1 MNAGD
6 KSPVNPRVFS
16 LNLNDC
22 LLLFFNIKIL
32 KMIRLYWFCLVVILL
47 LTITMA
53 TAQERQYFR
62 PNPTKVYDY
71 NTKMEIFTTE
81 DGLSNNKIRVIFQD
95 KFGYIW
101 VGTENGLNKY
111 DGYGFTIYKNIQ
123 ADSSSLSNNIVTSIV
138 EDIYGNLWIGTKNG
152 LNKLNR
158 EKGSFIRYYAEEG
171 NDQALKNSYIKSLL
185 ADSMGNLWIDTFSGF
200 FHQYKISEN
209 IFISFPYEVYN
220 YDSYDISSL
229 WEDGDKIWILSA
241 GSKAYLFDKIQL
253 NLNTVYEIFQLKKGN
268 QKEVIYNTSII
279 KDDSGNYY
287 LGTFHSHGQYL
298 DSKKKSISNV
308 GFPSVY
314 VITKNKDEIWYGGFA
329 LGLAR
334 YNISTNSITLYKH
347 LENSMWSLPNNRI
360 FSLFFDKADNLW
372 MGTENGL
379 AKFNP
384 YATKFKQI
392 FHVAGEESTL
402 IDNSVKDVIQDK
414 DGNIW
419 VATYEGVSK
428 LNHDNNTC
436 EHYVHDDNNSNSLP
450 HNHVESIFEDLN
462 GDIYF
467 AIWAGIGFSKY
478 QKSKNNFKNLSFLKP
493 SKFPNMWEWYNG
505 FVEDKLGNFYAIN
518 YGSYMGTYNRKTE
531 KPEYLFTPFS
541 FELLNHEKA
550 FSYYKG
556 RLWGVSTMN
565 CDTLFQESSKILS
578 SNEYNVNGRNEK
590 MFDKDLKFSSTIHNG
605 EYPSDYY
612 TFQNQSLYCITNF
625 GVLRY
630 NEESKDFDRLLEQ
643 TGVKYMYQAN
653 TENRVWIGTEN
664 GLQQH
669 EFDKNTEKLIQSAR
683 SINLLKNSKINSL
696 LGQSNG
702 ALMIGTNKGL
712 YRYLNQVLDSFALL
726 NDTYIHSME
735 QSNDGFV
742 WIGTDKGLYQFSEES
757 VSIFTHKQWKWN
769 TKSVNDIFV
778 DKDNDIWIG
787 THEGLALYLP
797 KIDSI
802 YYYFHNPLDSN
813 SLSNNLVT
821 SITGDEK
828 GVVYVALENH
838 VNTIYKKKKLILR
851 NDIANSNS
859 LQSVS
864 ISCALVDKKGQ
875 IWVGSYMFGNNVDK
889 IDPATKKITHFV
901 DRPYDSTTY
910 KGYIANC
917 IFQDSK
923 GIIWIGS
930 DKGLNKFDSITEK
943 FTLYTE
949 NHGLPSNDILSI
961 QEDANG
967 LFWLGTTA
975 GLVRFDDKNQTFTTF
990 TTKDGISSNNFVVGA
1005 STHLANGQLVFGTS
1019 KGLTLFDPLSIE
1031 ISDRI
1036 PRVCLTRFY
1045 VYDQLF
1051 YDDLAGMN
1059 AIHLNHSNNNF
1070 TIEFSSLDFISPQ
1083 KIEYVYRLK
1092 GYDQNWIT
1100 VDYKNRRAKYTDLPF
1115 GNYVFELKATNED
1128 GILMQNPLELKINIT
1143 PPWYLT
1149 WWAFGFY
1156 IIVLVLLVLVVDKF
1170 RVRYIKERNRQLEQ
1184 LVTERAEEIK
1194 VKNEVI
1200 SNQKIS
1206 EILNEFKI
1214 KAVSDRILVQEEE
1227 RRRISQELHNGVAGH
1242 LTGIKI
1248 FIENLIF
1255 KSNSNEMQILYN
1267 DVDRLYNDVRN
1278 LSHDLIPP
1286 EFENTSIRDVLKQ
1299 YIDQMMR
1306 RTNITMTL
1314 SFFPPSDWDTLESHI
1329 QVDIYRIVQELMQN
1343 AIKHAEA
1350 TSIDIEILRHDDY
1363 VSIMVEDNG
1372 KGMKKASKE
1381 MGHGLQSLE
1390 RHLKTVQGSFFI
1402 DSAMGRGT
1410 IVNIEIPLNG

>member
-1 MNAGD
+1 M
-6 KSPVNPRVFS
+6 V
-16 LNLNDC
+16 
-22 LLLFFNIKIL
+22 
-32 KMIRLYWFCLVVILL
+32 KMIRLHWFCLVVILL

-53 TAQERQYFR
+53 SAQQRQYFR
-62 PNPTKVYDY
+62 PNPIKVYDL
-71 NTKMEIFTTE
+71 NTKMDIFTTE

-95 KFGYIW
+95 QFGYIW

-171 NDQALKNSYIKSLL
+171 NEHALKNSNIKSLL
-185 ADSMGNLWIDTFSGF
+185 ADSTGNLWINTSSGF

-209 IFISFPYEVYN
+209 EFISYPYESNIYN
-220 YDSYDISSL
+220 TNDISHL
-229 WEDGDKIWILSA
+229 WEDGNFIWILSA
-241 GSKAYLFDKIQL
+241 GIMAYIFDKIQL
-253 NLNTVYEIFQLKKGN
+253 NLKTVHEIYQLNKGN
-268 QKEVIYNTSII
+268 LKEIIDNTSII

-287 LGTFHSHGQYL
+287 LSTFHSHGQYL
-298 DSKKKSISNV
+298 NLKQETISKI
-308 GFPSVY
+308 GLASVY
-314 VITKNKDEIWYGGFA
+314 TLVKHKNEIWYGGFGD
-329 LGLAR
+329 GLNR
-334 YNISTNSITLYKH
+334 YNMITNGLIIYKQ
-347 LENSMWSLPNNRI
+347 LENSPWSIPNNMI
-360 FSLFFDKADNLW
+360 FSIFFDKDDNLW
-372 MGTENGL
+372 VGTLNGL

-384 YATKFKQI
+384 HATRFKHI
-392 FHVAGEESTL
+392 FHVAGEENTL
-402 IDNSVKDVIQDK
+402 IDNAVNDVIQDR

-419 VATYEGVSK
+419 VATFRGVTKFNPDNSK
-428 LNHDNNTC
+428 S
-436 EHYVHDDNNSNSLP
+436 EHYVHVDNNPGSLP
-450 HNHVESIFEDLN
+450 HNYVKKIYQDQY
-462 GDIYF
+462 GDIYL
-467 AIWAGIGFSKY
+467 ALWAGMGFAKY
-478 QKSKNNFKNLSFLKP
+478 QKSKNSFKNLSFYDPLKL
-493 SKFPNMWEWYNG
+493 PNMREWYID
-505 FVEDKLGNFYAIN
+505 FLEDKLGNFYAIN
-518 YGSYMGTYNRKTE
+518 YNSYLGIYNRKTE
-531 KPEYLFTPFS
+531 LPEFLYIFNAFALR
-541 FELLNHEKA
+541 NHKKTLT
-550 FSYYKG
+550 YHKG
-556 RLWGVSTMN
+556 RLWGNDYSSSNTLIDESYVIHDPEYFPLN
-565 CDTLFQESSKILS
+565 CRTDEMFHKNINLS
-578 SNEYNVNGRNEK
+578 SSL
-590 MFDKDLKFSSTIHNG
+590 KDAEQLNQ
-605 EYPSDYY
+605 YY
-612 TFQNQSLYCITNF
+612 SFNNQSLYCITNL
-625 GVLRY
+625 GTLRY

-643 TGVKYMYQAN
+643 TGVNCMYQAK
-653 TENRVWIGTEN
+653 TENMVFIGTEN
-664 GLQQH
+664 GLQQY
-669 EFDKNTEKLIQSAR
+669 EFDKNMEKLIQSPK
-683 SINLLKNSKINSL
+683 SINLLKNNQISCL
-696 LGQSNG
+696 LGQTNG
-702 ALMIGTNKGL
+702 AIMIGTNKGL
-712 YRYLNQVLDSFALL
+712 YRYLNQVLDSFYML
-726 NDTYIHSME
+726 NSAHIHSLE

-742 WIGTDKGLYQFSEES
+742 WIGTDKGLYHFSEDS

-769 TKSVNDIFV
+769 TKSVNDIYV
-778 DKDNDIWIG
+778 DKDNDVWIG
-787 THEGLALYLP
+787 IHEGLALYLS
-797 KIDSI
+797 KTDSI

-851 NDIANSNS
+851 NDIANSD
-859 LQSVS
+859 LPQSVS
-864 ISCALVDKKGQ
+864 ISCALVDKNGQ
-875 IWVGSYMFGNNVDK
+875 IWVGTYKRGNNVDR
-889 IDPATKKITHFV
+889 IDPVTKKITHFV

-923 GIIWIGS
+923 GIIWIGT
-930 DKGLNKFDSITEK
+930 DKGLNSFDSITEK
-943 FTLYTE
+943 FSLYTE

-967 LFWLGTTA
+967 KLWLGTTA
-975 GLVRFDDKNQTFTTF
+975 GLARFDAENKTFTTF

-1005 STHLANGQLVFGTS
+1005 STHLANGQLIFGTS

-1031 ISDRI
+1031 ISNRI

-1045 VYDQLF
+1045 VYDQLY

-1083 KIEYVYRLK
+1083 KIEYAYRLK
-1092 GYDQNWIT
+1092 GYDQNWIK

-1128 GILMQNPLELKINIT
+1128 GILMQNPLELKIKIT

-1156 IIVLVLLVLVVDKF
+1156 IIVLVLLVLVADKF
-1170 RVRYIKERNRQLEQ
+1170 RVRFIKERNRQLER

-1200 SNQKIS
+1200 SNQKIN

-1267 DVDRLYNDVRN
+1267 DVDRLYHDVRN

-1286 EFENTSIRDVLKQ
+1286 EFESTSIRDVLKQ
-1299 YIDQMMR
+1299 YIEQMMR

-1390 RHLKTVQGSFFI
+1390 KHLKAVQGSFFI
-1402 DSAMGRGT
+1402 DSDMGRGT